1 MWCNQA
7 KLFVRVDISFAVD
20 DPSVEFQILGA
31 DSFMPPPFQ
40 GGLADAPKFREL
52 LLVEVGEV
60 HLGFLPHELA
70 GLYEGAVFVLSQA
83 ISLR

>member
-7 KLFVRVDISFAVD
+7 KLFIRVDISFAVD

-52 LLVEVGEV
+52 LLVEVGDV

-70 GLYEGAVFVLSQA
+70 GLYEGGSAT
-83 ISLR
+83 